1 MGQRVI
7 LKDPAH
13 VVEQAGDRQHD
24 GGWAEI
30 VSLLQEELSILISLG
45 GGTTKPRYCLGLVLW
60 KPLPGQ
66 VQLTQH
72 VLGVL
77 VVGLRRFCEP
87 IHRFGSIL
95 WHKFAAEILFP
106 QPVGSPLVSVLRRF
120 LQSAEALLRVTHL
133 PVIGEK

>member
-1 MGQRVI
+1 MEAGAGLGQRVI

-30 VSLLQEELSILISLG
+30 VSRVPGRTEHTDFPGRRNGQTTLLLG
-45 GGTTKPRYCLGLVLW
+45 PGLVEA
-60 KPLPGQ
+60 LPGQ

-77 VVGLRRFCEP
+77 VVRLRRFCEP

-95 WHKFAAEILFP
+95 WSQI
-106 QPVGSPLVSVLRRF
+106 RR
-120 LQSAEALLRVTHL
+120 
-133 PVIGEK
+133 